1 MSTGEVAGIGGLEG
15 VGSTVVVIKAV
26 DVLVEVPG
34 AAATAILSLTEEIFA
49 GEPTTAAL
57 IFPALPDGAA
67 GAVGG
72 VAGVVGAGAEEA
84 AIRYR
89 RRIRADQRGRGLNDC
104 GCDRIAAYRCRER
117 AGAGVAGCAT
127 ATTAHRLPDIVVEDL
142 DF

>member
-1 MSTGEVAGIGGLEG
+1 VAGPADDAGAAAVSTGEVAGIGGLEG

-34 AAATAILSLTEEIFA
+34 AAATAIFA

-84 AIRYR
+84 AI
-89 RRIRADQRGRGLNDC
+89 
-104 GCDRIAAYRCRER
+104 
-117 AGAGVAGCAT
+117 AGEFELTSVAGG
-127 ATTAHRLPDIVVEDL
+127 
-142 DF
+142 

>member
-1 MSTGEVAGIGGLEG
+1 MAGPADDAGAAAVSTGEVAGIGGLEG

-84 AIRYR
+84 AI
-89 RRIRADQRGRGLNDC
+89 AGESELTS
-104 GCDRIAAYRCRER
+104 AA
-117 AGAGVAGCAT
+117 GG
-127 ATTAHRLPDIVVEDL
+127 
-142 DF
+142 